1 MMILKGKMGAAGE
14 NFGVHA
20 GGGVGNPLVF
30 VEIWTVG
37 GGVLK
42 SISGD

>member
-1 MMILKGKMGAAGE
+1 MGAAGE
-14 NFGVHA
+14 NFGVQVGGR

>member
-14 NFGVHA
+14 NVGVHA
-20 GGGVGNPLVF
+20 GGVGNPLVL